1 MNNNTH
7 PVELLLIGAL
17 VALEAAATLLVALLA
32 LALAVAR
39 YRPAQ
44 PAAAAPAEHPLAAIA
59 DSLIQLPQREL
70 MAMAGTR
77 RRLPKHQLTAQLLAM
92 AC

>member
-7 PVELLLIGAL
+7 PIELLIIGAL
-17 VALEAAATLLVALLA
+17 VTLEAAVALLVALVA
-32 LALAVAR
+32 LVLTVAR

-44 PAAAAPAEHPLAAIA
+44 PPVAPPAEHPLAAIA
-59 DSLIQLPQREL
+59 DSLMLLPQRQL